1 MACSSGPDIIQDGL
15 VLCLDAAS
23 ERSYPGT
30 GTTWTDLKG
39 GNNGTFNN
47 MTASSFSSDN
57 AGILS
62 FDGGDDYVEFSDGM
76 IDANQDWTLST
87 FINLSGSQTSTI
99 IGSAGGQSLQ
109 VRIDGAT
116 SGYWAGHWQVLH
128 STIIGVAR
136 FTNFG
141 PRGSSDRSL
150 GVWYNITITKSS
162 YTYSLYIDGEFNQ
175 SVTDGDEV
183 TFNNDPNVIG
193 ARQRTNE
200 LFNGKIANLFF
211 YNRVLNAAEIRQNY
225 LSTKERFA

>member
-1 MACSSGPDIIQDGL
+1 MGCSSGPDIIQDGL

-23 ERSYPGT
+23 KRSYPGT

-39 GNNGTFNN
+39 ENSGTLTN
-47 MTASSFSSDN
+47 MDAANFSNDN
-57 AGILS
+57 AGSLT
-62 FDGGDDYVEFSDGM
+62 FDGTNEHVEFSDSM

-87 FINLSGSQTSTI
+87 FINRDSSTTGTI
-99 IGSAGGQSLQ
+99 IDSTVTQSLQ
-109 VRIDGAT
+109 VRIDGTAA
-116 SGYWAGHWQVLH
+116 GFWAGHIKVLH
-128 STIIGVAR
+128 STISHIIL

-175 SVTDGDEV
+175 SLTDGSST
-183 TFNNDPNVIG
+183 TFSNNPNVIG
-193 ARQRTNE
+193 ARQSSNE
-200 LFNGKIANLFF
+200 LFHGKIANLSF
-211 YNRVLNAAEIRQNY
+211 YNRVLSADEIRQNY